1 MAMAR
6 HSEELDEFRRL
17 PVETEWLE
25 FKEAKTSFDTDTLG
39 RYITAL
45 SNEANLC
52 GRDAGWLIFGV
63 KDKIDSATG
72 LRPIVGSS
80 YANKAADINE
90 LKRQIFSF
98 TAPSLGLQ
106 DPVEIEHPECPLERA
121 C

>member
-1 MAMAR
+1 MPIVDYSAQ
-6 HSEELDEFRRL
+6 LDAFRRM
-17 PVETEWLE
+17 PAETEWLE

-72 LRPIVGSS
+72 LRPIVGST

-90 LKRQIFSF
+90 LKRQLLASR
-98 TAPSLGLQ
+98 
-106 DPVEIEHPECPLERA
+106 HRR
-121 C
+121 